1 MADKLN
7 LQKIIAQAQKQ
18 VDACLSY
25 RQARLDQIKKS
36 EDVYFGKTRPALKG
50 RFNIPVPI
58 LEGFVETLMSKID
71 DTVKVKFA
79 KGRESTLKAAKKV
92 TACWDKDAG
101 PERGDFN
108 SADLDAKKLAIFSGF
123 GALELIPQS
132 KPEYKQTLQAI
143 DYYDL
148 IFEPMGGRDIEKHAF
163 KGKLNVFKTKYDL
176 EEGVKNGDYNAGQVR
191 KLITGVSEKEK
202 KDWQDQAEN
211 KANRMIAMGL
221 NPQYYSY
228 LGDGI
233 YNLTSLIT
241 RFEGEAYYLLF
252 DKRAGI
258 AVKCVPLRE
267 MFSSE
272 LSPYIVWHTER
283 NPASFLC
290 RAPVD
295 GIRPVAEA
303 MQILLNQNLDNIQKR
318 NFDQILYNA
327 KKIIDPS
334 QLEYRPH
341 GIIAVKLNDGESMN
355 SAYEKMQTPDTST
368 ITINLIQWLDNF
380 MGTKSGV
387 NPNTQGNSND
397 ERVAIYQGN
406 QQQVAD
412 RFGMTNKFYS
422 AAYQQ
427 IAIRYKH
434 NLKDHLPPRGFMVK
448 FIGLKGIQEEEV
460 TRDDVN
466 SDLDVEVS
474 SQSAEAQVDQKKQ
487 EKREL
492 SITMLQNDPALRM
505 QIGDKWLAEQILRN
519 GEYEEDDIKAA
530 LNKEEANEELMSET
544 AKAIEEILDG
554 QQPKLNR
561 GANIAYVRKIV
572 NYAIDESDS
581 LDDATFAALMEF
593 AYQHL
598 PIVEQNE
605 LTNAQLMNYARTIQ
619 QPAPTGENPGLS
631 PAISGPA
638 LPGGQGAALAMG
650 APSPAGYAGGQP

>member
-1 MADKLN
+1 MPKWDI
-7 LQKIIAQAQKQ
+7 QKIVTQAQKQ

-36 EDVYFGKTRPALKG
+36 ENVYFGKTRPALKG

-71 DTVKVKFA
+71 DTVMVKFK
-79 KGRESTLKAAKKV
+79 KGRESTLKSAKKV
-92 TACWDKDAG
+92 SACWEKDSG

-132 KPEYKQTLQAI
+132 KPEYKQTLKAI

-148 IFEPMGGRDIEKHAF
+148 IFEPMGGRDLETHAF

-176 EEGVKNGDYNAGQVR
+176 EQGVKESDYNSEQVSS
-191 KLITGVSEKEK
+191 LISGVNDKEK

-221 NPQYYSY
+221 NPQYYGY
-228 LGDGI
+228 LGDGV
-233 YNLTSLIT
+233 YNLTELIT
-241 RFEGEAYYLLF
+241 RFEGENYYLLF
-252 DKRAGI
+252 DKKSAL
-258 AVKCVPLRE
+258 AVKCVPLKE
-267 MFSSE
+267 MFSSG
-272 LSPYIVWHTER
+272 LSPYVVWHTER
-283 NPASFLC
+283 NPVSFLC

-295 GIRPVAEA
+295 GVRPVAEA

-318 NFDQILYNA
+318 NFDQILYDA
-327 KKIIDPS
+327 RKIIDPS
-334 QLEYRPH
+334 QLEYRPN
-341 GIIAVKLNDGESMN
+341 GIISVKLKDGESMA

-387 NPNTQGNSND
+387 TPGAQGNSKD
-397 ERVAIYQGN
+397 ERVAIYEGN

-412 RFGMTNKFYS
+412 RFGMENKFYTQ
-422 AAYQQ
+422 AHQQ

-434 NLKDHLPPRGFMVK
+434 NLRDHMPPRGFMVK
-448 FIGLKGIQEEEV
+448 FIGLRGAQEEEI
-460 TRDDVN
+460 TRDDVEA
-466 SDLDVEVS
+466 DLDVEVS
-474 SQSAEAQVDQKKQ
+474 SQNAEAQIDQKKQ
-487 EKREL
+487 EKREIAI
-492 SITMLQNDPALRM
+492 SMLQKDPALRL

-519 GEYEEDDIKAA
+519 GEYEEDDIKSAM
-530 LNKEEANEELMSET
+530 NKEEINEDLMSEA

-554 QQPKLNR
+554 KKPKLNR
-561 GANIAYVRKIV
+561 GANIAYVRKIA

-581 LDDATFAALMEF
+581 LDDATFASLVDF

-598 PIVEQNE
+598 TIVEQNE
-605 LTNAQLMNYARTIQ
+605 LMNAQLLNYARTIQ
-619 QPAPTGENPGLS
+619 QPAPIGENSGVS
-631 PAISGPA
+631 PTISGSA
-638 LPGGQGAALAMG
+638 LSGGQGQALAMG
-650 APSPAGYAGGQP
+650 APSPAGNAGGQP